1 MKNIFKNYVL
11 IIILAVLSGTTSCF
25 AENANGIWINDSRN
39 LFSRNQAI
47 VLAINIRNFNAVDKN
62 GDDIINTDNGE
73 QTGTFLNAIE
83 RLDELKNSGINTV
96 HILPVTPTGKI
107 KAIGTAGSLYAIS
120 DFSRLN
126 PQLDDTTNNMTVEQE
141 AKKFV
146 RECHKRNIR
155 VIFDLPSCGS
165 YDLYLS
171 NPNLFAKDANNQ
183 PIIPADWT
191 DVRLFKTTNPDG
203 SLNDELYI
211 QYRKYIDLVQSI
223 GADGIRADVATSK
236 PFMFWKKLISYAR
249 NKDQQF
255 LFLAEASESWTQP
268 IAENASFTSYNK
280 LLEAG
285 FDSWYGSFF
294 NFKDWKTQDQLENQL
309 KLIKST
315 QKNCTQTNI
324 SKSVIGSFATHD
336 EVSPIITGGKPFS
349 EMIMWLSA
357 TLPVNSYFVDG
368 FQSGDAYQYKYANQK
383 AEKTFTDDNIYYV
396 HNGKFDIFNFSRK
409 PGSINNDLKNDFIIS
424 NRFKN
429 YANEIIN
436 KGTVTFLKTN
446 NPDVFAYIYDY
457 RYSSILVILNK
468 NLIYNNS
475 VSLCLKNHKPDEM
488 IMPLKFD
495 NPPNIIKNRIST
507 DLKPGEINVYLISR
521 EDKKSQQE
529 NANMIPVYR

>member
-141 AKKFV
+141 AK
-146 RECHKRNIR
+146 
-155 VIFDLPSCGS
+155 
-165 YDLYLS
+165 
-171 NPNLFAKDANNQ
+171 NQ

-211 QYRKYIDLVQSI
+211 KYRKYIDRVQSI